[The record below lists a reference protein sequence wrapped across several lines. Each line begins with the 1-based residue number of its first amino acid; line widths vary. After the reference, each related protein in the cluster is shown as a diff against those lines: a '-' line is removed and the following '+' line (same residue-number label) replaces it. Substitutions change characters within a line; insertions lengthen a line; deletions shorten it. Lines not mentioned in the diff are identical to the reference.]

1 LLAPLRCEHGDS
13 AVPQLGDDVQRDLA
27 ERARQGDHDAF
38 AALVDGS
45 LGRLYAVARLI
56 LRDPDR
62 AHDAVQEALIAAWR
76 DIRGLRDPDRVDAW
90 FRRLVVRSCYR
101 QARSERRRSVVEL
114 SVLPAEPPVAVGHEL
129 SVAERDRLHR
139 AFGSLTAEHRAM
151 VVLRFYL
158 DLPLT
163 EIADVLDIPLGTTK
177 SRLHRATAELRA
189 ALTGDNP
196 GDLVAEGRTA

>member
-1 LLAPLRCEHGDS
+1 
-13 AVPQLGDDVQRDLA
+13 VGDDVQRDLA
-27 ERARQGDHDAF
+27 ERARRGDHDAF

-56 LRDPDR
+56 LRDSDR

-90 FRRLVVRSCYR
+90 FRRLVVRACYR
-101 QARSERRRSVVEL
+101 QARAERRRSVVEL
-114 SVLPAEPPVAVGHEL
+114 SVLPDEPPVSVGHEL
-129 SVAERDRLHR
+129 SVADRDRLHR
-139 AFGSLTAEHRAM
+139 AFGTLTAEHRAI

-163 EIADVLDIPLGTTK
+163 EIDDILDIPLGTTK
-177 SRLHRATAELRA
+177 SRLHRATADLRA
-189 ALTGDNP
+189 ALAADDP
-196 GDLVAEGRTA
+196 AELLAEGRTA